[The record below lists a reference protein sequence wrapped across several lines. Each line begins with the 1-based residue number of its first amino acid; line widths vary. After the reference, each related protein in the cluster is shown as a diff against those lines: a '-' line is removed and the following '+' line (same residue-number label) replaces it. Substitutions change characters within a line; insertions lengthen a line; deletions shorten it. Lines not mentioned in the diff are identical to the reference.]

1 VGIFKVHETL
11 GASMVVQLKDLLVR
25 YNLLDKVIAYVKDD
39 KTSLSTL
46 TTAFTSII
54 SCVPL
59 LLLQPYVANCCYGH
73 AMSKCCQYVI
83 NDLKMCVGMKEV
95 SIKETQSSL

>member
-1 VGIFKVHETL
+1 VGIFEVHETL
-11 GASMVVQLKDLLVR
+11 GASMVVQFKDLLIR

-39 KTSLSTL
+39 NTSLSTL

-59 LLLQPYVANCCYGH
+59 LLPQPYAASCYGH

-83 NDLKMCVGMKEV
+83 NDLKMCVGIKEV
-95 SIKETQSSL
+95 SIKETQSSP